1 MRKRF
6 LFVFSFVSIMVMSS
20 AGAANA
26 STAVDPDSMAVYVHN
41 GYYGDS
47 AVVSGDIYSADGN
60 IQFTNSGSN
69 AVTGSIYHKTGT
81 QFTIPD
87 WYNPDFASRVVTLQE
102 TYYDG
107 IIPDYVGFPQIGN
120 YVDQYIPQYNT
131 PPLKITENTHFGT
144 LTVGQQITV
153 DVQNRDVYLVV
164 DHLSCNWGYSIKLEG
179 NGRLYMYVKE
189 YNASGPLNISN
200 GNNPDSTYIFS
211 EVSLSHSNLDLYA
224 HVFYEGVSNLQVL
237 GKVTGSVVTDATS
250 VTMSGGTVNL
260 NGLVYAPNAAVILES
275 SAQINGRLVAD
286 SLTQRGMGRISYN
299 SAYSNIPPQAL
310 RYEVRVRSN
319 IPEGGTVSPDSVN
332 ANYGQIIQVSA
343 VPSPGYRFAGYSS
356 SDSSM
361 IPDSNGRITVTGSV
375 TLTANFEYAGNY
387 AQGLLGEY
395 YDSSELDNASALR
408 MMRIDRNVAFNF
420 MYDAPDPTMEPETFS
435 IRWSG
440 FIRPAVTGDYLF
452 KTYTDDGV
460 RVTVDGQEIIDQ
472 WGALS
477 LDFTVADSPVHLE
490 AGEYYPITVEYQQ
503 LPLYAASF
511 LFWQADGVP
520 MQIVPETA
528 FYVPL
533 ETYNEYTPA
542 KYYNLLG
549 KSGTGLSNNFY
560 TLDDNG
566 ARVKEYSETA
576 NIDYSWGLGS
586 PGDLDSEMF
595 YGEMEGFLEAKFT
608 ESTTLIF
615 SVDDGI
621 RVWVGDESGAWFN
634 GGAPVIDEWDWHSI
648 DTFEYS
654 FDTVA
659 GHKYRIRIEYTDFG
673 LGATCVMAWRG
684 DALGNEVIPEKYLYN
699 Q

>member
-1 MRKRF
+1 MRKSF
-6 LFVFSFVSIMVMSS
+6 LFLISIISIMIMSS
-20 AGAANA
+20 AGVAYA
-26 STAVDPDSMAVYVHN
+26 SSTVDPDHMAVYLHN

-47 AVVSGDIYSADGN
+47 AVISGDIYSAEGD

-81 QFTIPD
+81 RFTIPD
-87 WYNPDFASRVVTLQE
+87 WYNPDFASRVVTLPE

-107 IIPDYVGFPQIGN
+107 TLPDTVEFPQISN
-120 YVDQYIPQYNT
+120 YIDRYVPQWDT
-131 PPLKITENTHFGT
+131 PALSITENTHIGT
-144 LTVGQQITV
+144 LTVGQQVNV
-153 DVQNRDVYLVV
+153 DVNNKDIYLVV
-164 DHLSCNWGYSIKLEG
+164 DRLSCNEGYSIVLNG
-179 NGRLYMYVKE
+179 NGRLYMYVKG
-189 YNASGPLNISN
+189 YNANSRPLKISN
-200 GNNPDSTYIFS
+200 GNNPDKTII
-211 EVSLSHSNLDLYA
+211 VSKANLFHSNLDLYA
-224 HVFYEGVSNLQVL
+224 HVFYEGVSNLRVL
-237 GKVTGSVVTDATS
+237 GKITGVVVTDAKS

-260 NGLVYAPNAAVILES
+260 NGLVYAPYAAVTLEG

-286 SLTQRGMGRISYN
+286 SLIQQGMGKISYN
-299 SAYSNIPPQAL
+299 PAYSSIPPQAL
-310 RYEVRVRSN
+310 RHEVRVRAN
-319 IPEGGTVSPDSVN
+319 IPEGGSVTPDSVS
-332 ANYGQIIQVSA
+332 ANYGQIIEVSA
-343 VPSPGYRFAGYSS
+343 VPNPGYRFAGFSS

-361 IPDSNGRITVTGSV
+361 IPDSNGRITVTGPV

-395 YDSSELDNASALR
+395 YDSSGLDNASALR
-408 MMRIDRNVAFNF
+408 MMRIDSNVAFNF
-420 MYDAPDPTMEPETFS
+420 MYDAPDPVMEPETFS

-440 FIRPAVTGDYLF
+440 FIKPPVTGNYLF
-452 KTYTDDGV
+452 KSYSDDGI

-477 LDFTVADSPVHLE
+477 LAFSVADSPVHLE
-490 AGEYYPITVEYQQ
+490 AGKYYPITVEYQQ

-549 KSGTGLSNNFY
+549 KAGAGLSNTFY
-560 TLDDNG
+560 TLDESG
-566 ARVKEYSETA
+566 ERQEYSETA

-586 PGDLDSEMF
+586 PGDLDGEVFS
-595 YGEMEGFLEAKFT
+595 GEMEGFLEAKFT
-608 ESTTLIF
+608 ESTTLVF

-621 RVWVGDESGAWFN
+621 RVWVGDETGAWFN

-648 DTFEYS
+648 DNFEYT

-659 GHKYRIRIEYTDFG
+659 GHKYRLRIEYTDFG
-673 LGATCVMAWRG
+673 LGATCVMGWRG
-684 DALGNEVIPEKYLYN
+684 EALGREVIPEKYLYA